1 MRYGGLMIK
10 PRKRPQEFNQAAQAG
25 GRHRH
30 VALPLGPHPDWDTVR
45 RSTDLTRLDIDFRE
59 MGELSAFATL
69 ATCAA
74 AEPSSESVVE
84 DPLAGMRVAAGDCFQ
99 VQA

>member
-1 MRYGGLMIK
+1 MIK
-10 PRKRPQEFNQAAQAG
+10 PPKRPQEFNQAAQAVVDIATWRCHSVRIPIG
-25 GRHRH
+25 IRS
-30 VALPLGPHPDWDTVR
+30 VAQPI
-45 RSTDLTRLDIDFRE
+45 TRLDIDFRE